1 MSAAPRVL
9 WSSRAKNDLLG
20 IARFIG
26 ADNPAAARAW
36 VEKLREQA
44 RWVASTPRAGR
55 RVPEL
60 GREDLREVLLRNY
73 RIVYRIQ
80 ANGIVVLTVFE
91 SHRLF
96 PGDLPLGED

>member
-1 MSAAPRVL
+1 VSEPRL
-9 WSSRAKNDLLG
+9 FGSRRAKNDLLG

-44 RWVASTPRAGR
+44 RRVASTPRAGR
-55 RVPEL
+55 RVPEV
-60 GREDLREVLLRNY
+60 GREEL
-73 RIVYRIQ
+73 RIQ
-80 ANGIVVLTVFE
+80 ADGVVVLTVFE

-96 PGDLPLGED
+96 PRDLPLGED

>member
-1 MSAAPRVL
+1 VSGARVL
-9 WSSRAKNDLLG
+9 WSRRAKDDLLG

-44 RWVASTPRAGR
+44 RRVASTPMAGR
-55 RVPEL
+55 RVPEA
-60 GREDLREVLLRNY
+60 GRDDLREVLLRNY

-80 ANGIVVLTVFE
+80 AHGIVVLTVFE

-96 PGDLPLGED
+96 PRDTPLEED

>member
-1 MSAAPRVL
+1 M
-9 WSSRAKNDLLG
+9 
-20 IARFIG
+20 
-26 ADNPAAARAW
+26 
-36 VEKLREQA
+36 
-44 RWVASTPRAGR
+44 
-55 RVPEL
+55 

-80 ANGIVVLTVFE
+80 TDGIVVLTVFE